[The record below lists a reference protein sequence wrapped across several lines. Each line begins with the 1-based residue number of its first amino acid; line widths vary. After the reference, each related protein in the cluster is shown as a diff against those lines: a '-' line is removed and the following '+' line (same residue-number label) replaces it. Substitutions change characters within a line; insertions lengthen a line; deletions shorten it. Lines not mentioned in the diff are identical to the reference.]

1 MRYESHRFH
10 DAYLQIQIK
19 DRGFLGNGLFLGEAF
34 LPLNELRLGDLDQR
48 LSDLPQIQL
57 PLSKPSGFGE
67 KTFFNWKEIL
77 DIFKTYF
84 FPKDSDVMLALD
96 SRHFDQVAK
105 QFLQKE
111 KRKLWKKLLM
121 LLTKNFSYFIKILF
135 FCDQYWIS
143 LIKAKKQRKNVP
155 NPLKKNSLFVFK
167 ENYYIMYYKHAEEQY
182 VKTKELKKS
191 YSPLSRN
198 NFSNSSSALVKSSS
212 VLSAAPPV
220 VATLLGSSLSVKVF
234 KSTVRP

>member
-1 MRYESHRFH
+1 M
-10 DAYLQIQIK
+10 K
-19 DRGFLGNGLFLGEAF
+19 GNIWFF
-34 LPLNELRLGDLDQR
+34 
-48 LSDLPQIQL
+48 
-57 PLSKPSGFGE
+57 KP
-67 KTFFNWKEIL
+67 
-77 DIFKTYF
+77 YF

-121 LLTKNFSYFIKILF
+121 LLMKNFSYFIKILF

-143 LIKAKKQRKNVP
+143 LIKAKEQRKNVP
-155 NPLKKNSLFVFK
+155 NPKFEKKKISLLVFK

-182 VKTKELKKS
+182 VKTKELKNS